1 MVGMM
6 VTDYYVGHDALRRR
20 GILQC
25 KTPVTRGVVT
35 NWDDLEKIWHH
46 TFYNELNLQPQD
58 HPVLVTEAPL
68 TPKADREKM
77 LLILFETFEVPSAY
91 LCNAQV
97 LALYAAGRTRGMVVD
112 FGATQIAAVP
122 IYDGVSIAD
131 CVACLDFGGAELTGY
146 LMQLLTDRGYYFQSS
161 QDRIIADDI
170 KEKLGYVALD
180 YDVELAT
187 TEQEASYDLPS
198 EAVGSERFR
207 CCEPLFLPSLMGL
220 ECPGVQTKIAE
231 AASKCDVDVQ
241 EELFAS
247 VLLAGG
253 SSLFPGLSER
263 LAKELSAL
271 TNYPVNVIAPRC
283 HVSSRTG
290 VQYSTWVGGSTLAA
304 LPLFRS
310 TWLSRDEYDEEGPQ
324 LVHQRCVS

>member
-1 MVGMM
+1 
-6 VTDYYVGHDALRRR
+6 
-20 GILQC
+20 
-25 KTPVTRGVVT
+25 
-35 NWDDLEKIWHH
+35 KIWHH

-146 LMQLLTDRGYYFQSS
+146 LMQLLTDRGYYFQST

-170 KEKLGYVALD
+170 K
-180 YDVELAT
+180 
-187 TEQEASYDLPS
+187 
-198 EAVGSERFR
+198 
-207 CCEPLFLPSLMGL
+207 
-220 ECPGVQTKIAE
+220 
-231 AASKCDVDVQ
+231 
-241 EELFAS
+241 
-247 VLLAGG
+247 
-253 SSLFPGLSER
+253 
-263 LAKELSAL
+263 
-271 TNYPVNVIAPRC
+271 
-283 HVSSRTG
+283 
-290 VQYSTWVGGSTLAA
+290 
-304 LPLFRS
+304 
-310 TWLSRDEYDEEGPQ
+310 
-324 LVHQRCVS
+324 